1 MLIREIKEVLNIRRT
16 IFKRLNTVLVS
27 LSPKLIYRFNTLL
40 SKSQQGFVVN
50 IEDHA
55 SNLKQLL
62 VRLPSHFTTQSV
74 TDGDSL
80 PCGEEQSV

>member
-40 SKSQQGFVVN
+40 SKSQQGFVN